1 MRVWLKMLMVLGLT
15 LAILVPLLMI
25 GGVIDERQNYRAQA
39 VATVARSYAG
49 AQAFSG
55 PALVVPY
62 EDTWVSEEKDD
73 KGVVKHVVHRE
84 QGRWTYFPARLEV
97 EGEIVPRE
105 RKLGLYKVLVYE
117 WQGKAKAGFAADIP
131 ADPVAEPGTTVN
143 GISRTIGKP
152 WLSYGFA
159 DVRGL
164 RDPKLRVD
172 GLDAAVEDGLGARD
186 GGGIHARLAA
196 PAPATQLKAQ
206 TELEFSLGGTE
217 SLALV
222 PLAKDNRFSLR
233 SRWPHPNYGGSFP
246 PSSDSIGAE
255 GFRAD
260 WRVSSVATNA
270 QRQYLAGAVLPS
282 VGLSAG
288 AEVAS
293 TADAAIGSE
302 INAVQVTLKDP
313 VNVYSQAD
321 RATKYGLLFVLLTFV
336 GFFMFELIKQL
347 RIHPIQYG
355 LVGLALAIFF
365 LLLVSLS
372 EHIDFGVSYLIAS
385 VACIGLLV
393 FYLSAVLRSLAR
405 ALGFGAMLV
414 TLYGAL
420 YGLLISEDNALAL
433 GAGLLFLILAAIM
446 VITRKVD
453 WYQLGAGAAKRGE
466 DAPAPARAPVPPPLP
481 PEPAA

>member
-1 MRVWLKMLMVLGLT
+1 MRVWLKMLMVLGMT
-15 LAILVPLLMI
+15 LAILIPLLMI
-25 GGVIDERQNYRAQA
+25 GGIISERQQYRAQA

-62 EDTWVSEEKDD
+62 EDTWVEAETDD
-73 KGVVKHVVHRE
+73 KGVVKHTVHRE
-84 QGRWTYFPARLEV
+84 QGRWTYFPNKLAVTGDLNPDTR
-97 EGEIVPRE
+97 R
-105 RKLGLYKVLVYE
+105 LGLHKVLVYT
-117 WQGKAKAGFAADIP
+117 WQGKAEAEFAANIP
-131 ADPVAEPGTTVN
+131 ANPVAAAGTTVS
-143 GISRTIGKP
+143 GITRVIGKP
-152 WLSYGFA
+152 WLSYAFA

-164 RDPKLRVD
+164 RDPKLKLD
-172 GLDAAVEDGLGARD
+172 GAQAAIEDGLGARD

-196 PAPATQLKAQ
+196 PAPGTQLRLQ
-206 TELEFSLGGTE
+206 TELVFALGGTE

-222 PLAKDNRFSLR
+222 PLGKDNRFALNS
-233 SRWPHPNYGGSFP
+233 SWPHPNFGGSFP
-246 PSSDSIGAE
+246 PSSDGITDKGFKAE
-255 GFRAD
+255 

-270 QRQYLAGAVLPS
+270 QRQYQAGTILPS
-282 VGLSAG
+282 VFVAG
-288 AEVAS
+288 DDSVNNEPS
-293 TADAAIGSE
+293 GE
-302 INAVQVTLKDP
+302 LNAVQVTMKDP

-372 EHIDFGVSYLIAS
+372 EHIDFGLAYLIAT

-393 FYLSAVLRSLAR
+393 FYLSAVLRSVVL

-420 YGLLISEDNALAL
+420 YGLLISEDNALVL

-446 VITRKVD
+446 LLTRKVD
-453 WYQLGAGAAKRGE
+453 WYQLGGAAGPTVKRSV
-466 DAPAPARAPVPPPLP
+466 ASAPARDPSVPPAL
-481 PEPAA
+481 